1 VKSRTDFRILG
12 TLEVS
17 VDGEPVPIPAGK
29 HRALLAA
36 LLLQSNVL
44 VSADILI
51 DRLWGETPPRNPRPT
66 LQTYIQRLRNTL
78 GDPERVVTAPTGYL
92 VNVQPDELDLFRFR
106 RLVERAAITEDLFE
120 QADLLHEALA
130 QWRGR
135 PLADVPSDSLQ
146 TTEVPHLEDER
157 LEVLEQRF
165 DLELRLGRH
174 AALIRELQMIAEE
187 NRLRER
193 FSEQLMLA
201 LYRAGRQADAF
212 AVFQTVKD
220 SLAEELGI
228 DPSPQLRRLYHA
240 ILTNDPAVAAPQPV
254 VASAAEITTA
264 VPGLRRVPREL
275 PPEPGD
281 FVGRDTVA
289 GEICDRLVAGSNA
302 AAPLVVISGP
312 PGVGKTALAVYVGQR
327 LAERFPDGQLYADLR
342 GYSMVP
348 VLPPSQVMSR
358 FLVSLGVP
366 GQQVPSDL
374 DELTTLYRTLLADR
388 RILVLLDNVATP
400 SQVRPLLPNA
410 PGCAVLV
417 TSRNELRGLTA
428 LQGARPFNLGMLAP
442 EQSYQLLANIAGT
455 ARIAAE
461 FDAAIA
467 IADLCGHLPLALRIA
482 AANLVSRGASSVED
496 FAAELKQGNLLAR
509 LAIDGDDE
517 AAVRAAFS
525 MSYATVS
532 PVSARLFRLL
542 GLIPGPAFSVEAGAA
557 LAGLPGDQA
566 ALLIDQ
572 LAAANLVA
580 RLDGSRFQLHDLI
593 RLYAT
598 EQCHLEEDET
608 SVIAARARLYRY
620 YLVHVDAA
628 AELLYPVWIKLLRP
642 HEEPDEPQARFADS
656 TEALSWMNQNF
667 LNVTAAIAQSI
678 QTGLRDV
685 AWPMAESLRSYL
697 VTQGRYRAEGVSVCT
712 AVLRAA
718 TKDNDNRAAA
728 AMHNTL
734 GGVYNR
740 HAEYSRALRHYTEEL
755 RAHEADAYLIGQA
768 RALIA
773 VGNVYQA
780 MGELD
785 EAVGRITRGLRLAL
799 GHREV
804 SCLGSLNL
812 AFVEMQRGNLQEA
825 EQAARQSLLLC
836 DSEGGGRVVAG
847 ESHSILGE
855 LMLRRG
861 RCTDAIREFTQAR
874 RFYLGNSVLHYQA
887 DVLGLLAQTHREIGN
902 YQAAVEYAEKG
913 VAIAR
918 ESGAH
923 DEEADALAILAS
935 IHHRLGDRTKAVAIC
950 EHALTLAKQIGHVRG
965 RIVASLGHAEH
976 RRSIGDLGGATGY
989 AEEALRLARSGGFQT
1004 LEGHTET
1011 LLAWIR
1017 LDSGEAGPAEEH
1029 ARCAAAIHDSTGGL
1043 LDHARALHVLG
1054 LAQQARGSTPVA
1066 LECWRAALALL
1077 PDAEPVPDIVEL
1089 RRLIGSLDTGSR
1101 AAGQPSVPCD
1111 RAGLGG
1117 VQ

>member
-1 VKSRTDFRILG
+1 VRSKADFRILG
-12 TLEVS
+12 RLEVF

-36 LLLQSNVL
+36 LLLQAGEL
-44 VSADILI
+44 VSADVLI
-51 DRLWGETPPRNPRPT
+51 ERLWGEAPPRNPRPT
-66 LQTYIQRLRNTL
+66 LQTYVQRLRNTL

-92 VNVQPDELDLFRFR
+92 IDVRPDELDLTRFR

-146 TTEVPHLEDER
+146 STEVPHLEDER

-174 AALIRELQMIAEE
+174 AALIRELQVIAEE

-228 DPSPQLRRLYHA
+228 DPSPQLRRLYQA
-240 ILTNDPAVAAPQPV
+240 ILTNDPAVAAPQAP
-254 VASAAEITTA
+254 VASAIEVTTA
-264 VPGLRRVPREL
+264 AVGLRRVPREL
-275 PPEPGD
+275 PPDPGD
-281 FVGRDTVA
+281 FVGRDTVTE
-289 GEICDRLVAGSNA
+289 EICDRLVAGSSA
-302 AAPLVVISGP
+302 TVPLVVISGP
-312 PGVGKTALAVYVGQR
+312 PGVGKTALAVHVGQR
-327 LAERFPDGQLYADLR
+327 LAERFPNGQLYADLR

-348 VLPPSQVMSR
+348 VVPPSQVMSR

-374 DELTTLYRTLLADR
+374 DELTTLYRTLLAGR
-388 RILVLLDNVATP
+388 RVLILLDNVTLP
-400 SQVRPLLPNA
+400 SQVRPLLPNV

-428 LQGARPFNLGMLAP
+428 LQGARPFNLDMLAP
-442 EQSYQLLANIAGT
+442 EQSYELLANIAGA

-461 FDAAIA
+461 SDAAAA

-525 MSYATVS
+525 MSYATV
-532 PVSARLFRLL
+532 PPAAARLFRLL
-542 GLIPGPAFSVEAGAA
+542 GLIPGPAFNVEAAAA
-557 LAGLPGDQA
+557 LTGLPRDQA
-566 ALLIDQ
+566 AQLIDQ
-572 LAAANLVA
+572 LTAANLVA
-580 RLDGSRFQLHDLI
+580 RLDGNRFQLHDLI
-593 RLYAT
+593 RLYAN
-598 EQCHLEEDET
+598 EQCHLEENEQ
-608 SVIAARARLYRY
+608 SVTAARTRLYRF

-628 AELLYPVWIKLLRP
+628 AELLYPVWIKLLGRD
-642 HEEPDEPQARFADS
+642 EEPDEPRARFADS
-656 TEALSWMNQNF
+656 TEALAWMNQNF

-678 QTGLRDV
+678 QTGPREV

-697 VTQGRYRAEGVSVCT
+697 VTQGRYRAEGVSACT
-712 AVLRAA
+712 AVLRIA
-718 TKDNDNRAAA
+718 TKDNDSRAVA

-734 GGVYNR
+734 GGVHNR
-740 HAEYSRALRHYTEEL
+740 HAEYRRALWHYTEEL
-755 RAHEADAYLIGQA
+755 RAHERDAYLIGQA

-773 VGNVYQA
+773 MGNVYQA

-785 EAVGRITRGLRLAL
+785 EAAGRVTRGLRLAREQ

-804 SCLGSLNL
+804 SCLGLLNL

-825 EQAARQSLLLC
+825 EDAARESLLLC
-836 DSEGGGRVVAG
+836 DSDGGGRVVAG

-861 RCTDAIREFTQAR
+861 RCTDAIRELTQAR
-874 RFYLGNSVLHYQA
+874 RLYLGNSVLHYQA

-902 YQAAVEYAEKG
+902 YQAAVEYAEQG

-923 DEEADALAILAS
+923 DEEADALVILAS
-935 IHHRLGDRTKAVAIC
+935 IHHRLGDRSKAVAIC
-950 EHALTLAKQIGHVRG
+950 DHALVLAEQIGHVRAQ
-965 RIVASLGHAEH
+965 IVASLGHAEH

-989 AEEALRLARSGGFQT
+989 AEQALRLARSGGFQT

-1017 LDSGEAGPAEEH
+1017 LDSGEAGPAASH
-1029 ARCAAAIHDSTGGL
+1029 AQRAAGIHDSTRGL

-1054 LAQQARGSTPVA
+1054 LARQAAGDTPAA
-1066 LECWRAALALL
+1066 LECWHAALALL

-1089 RRLIGSLDTGSR
+1089 RRLIGSLDTHS
-1101 AAGQPSVPCD
+1101 
-1111 RAGLGG
+1111 
-1117 VQ
+1117 

>member
-1 VKSRTDFRILG
+1 MNSRTDFGILG
-12 TLEVS
+12 RLEVS
-17 VDGEPVPIPAGK
+17 VDGRPVPIVAGK
-29 HRALLAA
+29 HRALLAS
-36 LLLQSNVL
+36 LLLQANEL
-44 VSADILI
+44 VSADVLI
-51 DRLWGETPPRNPRPT
+51 ERLWGAAPPRNPRPT

-78 GDPERVVTAPTGYL
+78 GDPQRVVTAPTGYQ
-92 VNVQPDELDLFRFR
+92 VIVGPDELDLSRFR

-146 TTEVPHLEDER
+146 TTEVPHLEEER

-174 AALIRELQMIAEE
+174 AALIRELQVVAEE

-228 DPSPQLRRLYHA
+228 DPSPQLRSLYQA
-240 ILTNDPAVAAPQPV
+240 ILTNDPAVAAPA
-254 VASAAEITTA
+254 VASAIEITTT
-264 VPGLRRVPREL
+264 VVGPRRVPREL
-275 PPEPGD
+275 PPGPGD
-281 FVGRDTVA
+281 FVGRDVVT
-289 GEICDRLVAGSNA
+289 GEISERLVAGSSA
-302 AAPLVVISGP
+302 AVPLVVISGA
-312 PGVGKTALAVYVGQR
+312 PGVGKTALAVHVGQR

-348 VLPPSQVMSR
+348 VVPPSQVMSR
-358 FLVSLGVP
+358 FLASLGVP
-366 GQQVPSDL
+366 DQQVPSDL
-374 DELTTLYRTLLADR
+374 DELITLYRTLLADR
-388 RILVLLDNVATP
+388 RVLVLLDNVATP

-428 LQGARPFNLGMLAP
+428 LQGARPFNLDMLAP

-455 ARIAAE
+455 ARIEAE
-461 FDAAIA
+461 LDAAAA

-482 AANLVSRGASSVED
+482 AANLVSRGASSVEE

-525 MSYATVS
+525 MSYATV
-532 PVSARLFRLL
+532 PPAAARLFRLL
-542 GLIPGPAFSVEAGAA
+542 GLIPGPDFNAEAGAA
-557 LAGLPGDQA
+557 LTGLPVDQA

-572 LAAANLVA
+572 LTAANLVV
-580 RLDGSRFQLHDLI
+580 RMDGGRFQLHDLI

-598 EQCHLEEDET
+598 EQCHLEEDEH
-608 SVIAARARLYRY
+608 SVTAARTRLYRF

-642 HEEPDEPQARFADS
+642 HDEPGEPPAGFADS
-656 TEALSWMNQNF
+656 TAALAWMNENF
-667 LNVTAAIAQSI
+667 LNVTAAIVQSI
-678 QTGLRDV
+678 QTGPRDV

-697 VTQGRYRAEGVSVCT
+697 VTQGRYRAEGVSACT
-712 AVLRAA
+712 AVLRVA

-740 HAEYSRALRHYTEEL
+740 HAEYQRALWHYTQEL
-755 RAHEADAYLIGQA
+755 RVHEVDAYLIGQA

-773 VGNVYQA
+773 MGNVYQA

-785 EAVGRITRGLRLAL
+785 EAVRRITRGLRLAREH
-799 GHREV
+799 GNREV
-804 SCLGSLNL
+804 SCLGLLNL

-825 EQAARQSLLLC
+825 EEAARQSLLLC
-836 DSEGGGRVVAG
+836 DSDGGGRVVAG

-861 RCTDAIREFTQAR
+861 RCTDAIGEFTQAWR
-874 RFYLGNSVLHYQA
+874 LYTGNSVLHYQA
-887 DVLGLLAQTHREIGN
+887 DVLGLLAQTHRELGN
-902 YQAAVEYAEKG
+902 YRAAVEHAEQG

-935 IHHRLGDRTKAVAIC
+935 IHHRLGDPIKAVAIC
-950 EHALTLAKQIGHVRG
+950 QHALALAKQIGHVRAQ
-965 RIVASLGHAEH
+965 IVASLGHAEH
-976 RRSIGDLGGATGY
+976 RRSVGDLDEATGY

-1004 LEGHTET
+1004 LEGQTET

-1017 LDSGEAGPAEEH
+1017 LDSGEAGQAAGH
-1029 ARCAAAIHDSTGGL
+1029 AQRAAGIHRSTGGL
-1043 LDHARALHVLG
+1043 LDHARALHALG
-1054 LAQQARGSTPVA
+1054 LARQADGDTPAA

-1089 RRLIGSLDTGSR
+1089 RRLIGTLDTR
-1101 AAGQPSVPCD
+1101 C
-1111 RAGLGG
+1111 
-1117 VQ
+1117 